1 MFSSLLITLREG
13 LEAALIIGIIL
24 GYLSKV
30 DQKQLY
36 KHIFIGIGLGILA
49 SIFAA
54 VMFSVF
60 TGGFDGKAEQIFEG
74 IVLLVA
80 VCILTTM
87 ILWMNKQSKNLGS
100 DIQMKIDAAVGKRQI
115 WGLIALA
122 FISVFREGI
131 EIVLF
136 MNAAIVNSSTEN
148 SLIGA
153 VLGLI
158 IALLIAWVIF
168 KRTAKLNLKKFFQLT
183 GALMI
188 FIAAGMLA
196 GGIHELQEA
205 GIVPIIIEH
214 VWDINGFIDENGP
227 VGSFL
232 KAVFGY
238 NGNPSI
244 LEVLA
249 YLTYLV
255 VILKLFFTASPK
267 NSKNQ

>member
-36 KHIFIGIGLGILA
+36 KHIFIGTGLGVLA

-54 VMFSVF
+54 VMFNIF
-60 TGGFDGKAEQIFEG
+60 AGGFEGKAEQIFEG

-80 VCILTTM
+80 VLILTTM

-100 DIQMKIDAAVGKRQI
+100 DIRVKIDAAIGKSQI
-115 WGLIALA
+115 WGLISLA

-136 MNAAIVNSSTEN
+136 MNAAVVNSSAEN
-148 SLIGA
+148 SLIGG

-158 IALLIAWVIF
+158 IALTVAWIIF
-168 KRTAKLNLKKFFQLT
+168 KTTATLNLKKFFQLT
-183 GALMI
+183 GAFII

-196 GGIHELQEA
+196 GSIHEFEEA
-205 GIVPIIIEH
+205 GIFPIIIEH
-214 VWDINGFIDENGP
+214 VWDINNFLDEKGT

-232 KAVFGY
+232 KAIFGY

-244 LEVLA
+244 VEVLA
-249 YLTYLV
+249 YFTYLAV
-255 VILKLFFTASPK
+255 TVKLFFTTSPK
-267 NSKNQ
+267 NLKKQ